1 MATFANIV
9 FSMSSSGLQTPTDFY
24 PLQQKMKEKGFF
36 GEYLNDKPVRL
47 SFWFDS

>member
-9 FSMSSSGLQTPTDFY
+9 FSMSSSGLKTPTDFH

-36 GEYLNDKPVRL
+36 GEYLNDKPVL
-47 SFWFDS
+47 FEFLV